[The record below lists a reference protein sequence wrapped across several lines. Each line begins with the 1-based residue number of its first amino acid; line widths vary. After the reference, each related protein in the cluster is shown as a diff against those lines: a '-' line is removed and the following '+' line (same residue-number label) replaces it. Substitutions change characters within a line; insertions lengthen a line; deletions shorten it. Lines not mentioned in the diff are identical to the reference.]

1 MQEAHD
7 RVNSSGSLSRF
18 NSGRLRAHPRSKG
31 RLRTYSIGRSDDS
44 GGLAAASATLGSPSR
59 PPIRSITTV
68 PAWASI
74 APGTLRPTA
83 LIFRVNMR
91 PTQLPVTPSRAR
103 GPRRLATGGQI
114 GTAILDRERSRGSLR
129 DLFRSTAR
137 LGEGQQAGR
146 HASRPCRG
154 DRQHSK
160 WRASHAPDGP
170 RGDLA
175 GPLKAT
181 HSSASTTRPTGA
193 FSRQLVII

>member
-1 MQEAHD
+1 MHEAHD

-31 RLRTYSIGRSDDS
+31 RSRTYSIGRSADS
-44 GGLAAASATLGSPSR
+44 GGRAAASATLGSPSR

-68 PAWASI
+68 PAWASL
-74 APGTLRPTA
+74 APGTLRPTT

-91 PTQLPVTPSRAR
+91 PAHLPVTPSRAR
-103 GPRRLATGGQI
+103 GRRPDWHSDT
-114 GTAILDRERSRGSLR
+114 DRERSRGSLR

-137 LGEGQQAGR
+137 LGEGPQAGR

-181 HSSASTTRPTGA
+181 HNSASTTRPTGA
-193 FSRQLVII
+193 FSRQLVIR